1 VACMRGRG
9 FRLEGGI
16 KVAADISKVR
26 EVAVI
31 GAGLMGHG
39 IAQIFAVHGYE
50 VRLTDTRKEAL
61 PEALE
66 NVRSNLSLMAKS
78 GIGKVSEIGLALA
91 RIRTTPDLGEAVR
104 GAQFAVEAVSEN
116 LDLKQRMFRELDSL
130 CGPETVLATNTSVI
144 SITEIAAKCVKRS
157 RVVGT
162 HFWNPPYLIPLVEVV
177 RGKETSDE
185 VMDLTFNLMKAV
197 GKHPV
202 RVHKDVPGFVGNRLQ
217 HALWRE
223 AISIV
228 EHGIADAA
236 TVDECIRYGFG
247 MRLPELGPLE
257 NADMVGTDLT
267 LAIHSYI
274 LKYIESSPG
283 PSPLLKKLVEEGHL
297 GFKTGRGFQEW
308 SPEKVQQSR
317 SRLKEYLLEVTKESN
332 K

>member
-1 VACMRGRG
+1 MAS
-9 FRLEGGI
+9 
-16 KVAADISKVR
+16 DISRIRQVG
-26 EVAVI
+26 VI

-50 VRLTDTRKEAL
+50 VRLTDSRKEAL
-61 PEALE
+61 PEAME
-66 NVRSNLSLMAKS
+66 NVRSNLSLMTQR
-78 GIGKVSEIGLALA
+78 GIGKINEVEPALA
-91 RIRTTPDLGEAVR
+91 RIRTTPDLREAVG
-104 GAQFAVEAVSEN
+104 GAQFVVEAVSEN
-116 LDLKQRMFRELDSL
+116 LDLKQRIFQDLDSL

-144 SITEIAAKCVKRS
+144 SITEIAAKCLNRA

-177 RGKETSDE
+177 KGKETSDE
-185 VMDLTFNLMKAV
+185 VMDLTFHLMKAV
-197 GKHPV
+197 GKHAV

-236 TVDECIRYGFG
+236 TVDECIRHGFG
-247 MRLPELGPLE
+247 MRLPVLGPLE
-257 NADMVGTDLT
+257 NVDMVGTDLT

-274 LKYIESSPG
+274 LKYIESSPS

-297 GFKTGRGFQEW
+297 GFKTGRGFQDW

-317 SRLKEYLLEVTKESN
+317 TRLKEYLFEVTKAARGREQSD